1 MNNKTFLL
9 IQKFPVTG
17 SPIRLDEVFEAENIA
32 QIISRMSGSG
42 PGPALSAGPPPPPQG
57 VRSPAGRPGA
67 RARKPRIPESR
78 RRLRPPARR
87 PPRRRRRGYS
97 LYSTV
102 ATTKMNCL
110 HRKNKLTTFNR
121 HYARP

>member
-42 PGPALSAGPPPPPQG
+42 PGPDLSAKNAMIILF
-57 VRSPAGRPGA
+57 VR
-67 RARKPRIPESR
+67 K
-78 RRLRPPARR
+78 
-87 PPRRRRRGYS
+87 S
-97 LYSTV
+97 LNLYNGCN
-102 ATTKMNCL
+102 TK
-110 HRKNKLTTFNR
+110 K
-121 HYARP
+121 